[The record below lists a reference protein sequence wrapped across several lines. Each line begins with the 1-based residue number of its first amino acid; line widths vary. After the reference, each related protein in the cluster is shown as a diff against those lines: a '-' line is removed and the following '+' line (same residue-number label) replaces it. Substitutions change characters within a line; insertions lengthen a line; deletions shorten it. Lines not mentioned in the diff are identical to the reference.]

1 MTLSGG
7 PLRARQDVVA
17 SGAGGVM
24 AQVMVVAF
32 V

>member
-7 PLRARQDVVA
+7 PLRARHDVVA
-17 SGAGGVM
+17 TAADGVM